1 MKFKFFKYIKNLNL
15 CLFLKEIKQVFG
27 AYGINVD
34 YRHLSLIADY
44 MTYEGVYKPFNRIGI
59 KSNSSPLQ
67 KMTFETCF
75 QFLKDA
81 YLFGKNYIIFFV
93 QK

>member
-1 MKFKFFKYIKNLNL
+1 
-15 CLFLKEIKQVFG
+15 
-27 AYGINVD
+27 
-34 YRHLSLIADY
+34 
-44 MTYEGVYKPFNRIGI
+44 MTFEGVYKPFNRIGI

-81 YLFGKNYIIFFV
+81 YLFGKKLYNNILFKGNYFLLRAIREFNISV
-93 QK
+93 GMSCNW